1 MIIYYLF
8 NYFILYLNYE
18 LKTRTNFKNN
28 ISPLLILM
36 RLIDVHQ
43 DSINIKINRNWI
55 CIQKIIR
62 LVLFQCE
69 PSDYEEVVNLLF
81 EVLYTAEI
89 TKERLLVFIQRL
101 LNDVAQV

>member
-1 MIIYYLF
+1 MYTKIQS
-8 NYFILYLNYE
+8 IL
-18 LKTRTNFKNN
+18 K
-28 ISPLLILM
+28 
-36 RLIDVHQ
+36 LID
-43 DSINIKINRNWI
+43 IGIWI

>member
-1 MIIYYLF
+1 
-8 NYFILYLNYE
+8 
-18 LKTRTNFKNN
+18 
-28 ISPLLILM
+28 M
-36 RLIDVHQ
+36 RLVDVLQ
-43 DSINIKINRNWI
+43 DSISIKINRNWI
-55 CIQKIIR
+55 CIQIIIIR